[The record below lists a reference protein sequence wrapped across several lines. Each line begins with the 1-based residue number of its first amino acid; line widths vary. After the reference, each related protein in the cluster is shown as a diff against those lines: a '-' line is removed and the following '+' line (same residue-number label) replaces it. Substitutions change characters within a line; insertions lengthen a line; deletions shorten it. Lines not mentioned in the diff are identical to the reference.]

1 MKDIDWKILTVLYE
15 KRSITKAAES
25 LYMTQSA
32 LTKRLKAV
40 EEEWGIE
47 IVKRTSRGVV
57 FTEDGH
63 YMVKKAQI
71 MLDFLQEIGDHFAER
86 NDTQELLKIGVP
98 NSFARLHMPKVFKA
112 YKERYD
118 RLKIIT
124 VSNSSDVLMQQLLDG
139 TIDIGIICGD
149 FPYLGEKTCLF
160 EDELY
165 VVTPKKM
172 KLDDIGQQPLIKSYL
187 NPMVGMLVNQWWKN
201 HFGNPPH
208 EAYRVRYADIAI
220 EMVENGLGIT
230 FLFGDKWKVNQDEV
244 QMIPI
249 YDHNGEPIKRKVWMM
264 LSERCF
270 RSQDIMDF
278 VSLVEEYYHVNECDE
293 KPCLESVE

>member
-1 MKDIDWKILTVLYE
+1 
-15 KRSITKAAES
+15 
-25 LYMTQSA
+25 
-32 LTKRLKAV
+32 
-40 EEEWGIE
+40 
-47 IVKRTSRGVV
+47 
-57 FTEDGH
+57 
-63 YMVKKAQI
+63 

-124 VSNSSDVLMQQLLDG
+124 VSNSSDALMQQLLDG
-139 TIDIGIICGD
+139 TVDIGIICGD

-165 VVTPKKM
+165 VVTQKGM